1 MPSVNVVINFDF
13 PKTSETYLHRNGRCG
28 RFGHFGIAIN
38 MITERDKMTLFQIER
53 ELNTEIKPVPKEI
66 DKRLYVAEYQQA
78 EGKDTPKDTSVD
90 TPSSSK

>member
-13 PKTSETYLHRNGRCG
+13 PKSSETYLHRNGRCG